1 MGDTPMV
8 VTLGSIITAAQ
19 SQDSLGISDRDTIID
34 YIQRA
39 IELAAYKAHWDPYLG
54 TMDICSDGC
63 GYVTLPNEVGV
74 ILACNVGGF
83 PAQFRNSWFQYH
95 INGPGSLRSG
105 SGNAV
110 GGSEIGGACEYF
122 WDDEGY
128 TPCFQQ
134 IKNWSYLNAFTEDP
148 IDGNGSLSLQVFGE
162 TMDSGYNVKQ
172 ALTIP
177 VSGPSS
183 PGVFVPLLAGYAA
196 TDPAATQFRKITRVI
211 KPTTRGY
218 IKLIAF
224 QGING
229 GNGTTIGYYAP
240 NETNPYYKRI
250 RVNSSCKWVRIK
262 YRRKEIQL
270 VNDTDI
276 IPLPSKTA
284 MLCLL
289 KAVRMIET
297 NNISDAQLFE
307 DKAVSILQDIQEVL
321 DGPAF
326 FQLQIQPGFGT
337 GCYDYR

>member
-1 MGDTPMV
+1 
-8 VTLGSIITAAQ
+8 
-19 SQDSLGISDRDTIID
+19 
-34 YIQRA
+34 
-39 IELAAYKAHWDPYLG
+39 
-54 TMDICSDGC
+54 
-63 GYVTLPNEVGV
+63 
-74 ILACNVGGF
+74 
-83 PAQFRNSWFQYH
+83 
-95 INGPGSLRSG
+95 
-105 SGNAV
+105 
-110 GGSEIGGACEYF
+110 
-122 WDDEGY
+122 
-128 TPCFQQ
+128 
-134 IKNWSYLNAFTEDP
+134 
-148 IDGNGSLSLQVFGE
+148 
-162 TMDSGYNVKQ
+162 VKQ

-224 QGING
+224 QGVNG
-229 GNGTTIGYYAP
+229 GNGQTIGYYAP

-270 VNDTDI
+270 VNDSDI

-297 NNISDAQLFE
+297 NNVSDAQIFE